1 MPEEN
6 KDYVTLLP
14 CVADRGMSIPR
25 VIVAVMHW
33 VAAEDS
39 YYPGPCT
46 HPMSETRARQHQ
58 ERWAKEKGLDI
69 R

>member
-1 MPEEN
+1 MSDDN

-14 CVADRGMSIPR
+14 CVADRGMSIAR

-33 VAAEDS
+33 VPSQDS
-39 YYPGPCT
+39 YYPGPCSR
-46 HPMSETRARQHQ
+46 PMSEMRARALQ
-58 ERWAKEKGLDI
+58 ELWSKDKGLEI